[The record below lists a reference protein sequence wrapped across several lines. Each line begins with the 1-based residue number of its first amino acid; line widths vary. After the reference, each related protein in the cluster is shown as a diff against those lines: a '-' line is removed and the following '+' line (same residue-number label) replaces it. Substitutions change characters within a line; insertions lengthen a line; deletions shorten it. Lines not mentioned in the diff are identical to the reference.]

1 MRPSAPASI
10 LRPHHTQ
17 DDRLRST
24 DDESCYLVPKSL
36 EILDVTEKKFYTLM
50 DGKYLIRDIS
60 QRFNAGWV
68 KHTLATDGEFVY
80 VMYESAG
87 DRIHIMCNLVT
98 KEFHHVV
105 PEPGIRFK
113 YDRDSVVLSV
123 DKATQKYR
131 IVVVEAEDI
140 SDRTKEEGVYVYD
153 SAWVRICGLPKDD
166 CKIIFAPSSVF
177 FKGIFY
183 TLYTD
188 DDLYTTTWRHRL
200 FSCDLETGE
209 WSSYSMRLPLPDHKQ
224 DKAQL
229 VVCLDRLFFVEYTGL
244 PVDRGWIGRRWVARK
259 HVIKLAIWEI
269 LLDEEEVKKVAEM
282 SEFSKYP
289 RNMLE
294 EVNGT
299 DLVAVGCG
307 DSIVISSV
315 LGRHVGWDLSRSCW
329 YELPGNTDHLSGKDR
344 GGIFASLVDF

>member
-1 MRPSAPASI
+1 MIDYVPP
-10 LRPHHTQ
+10 
-17 DDRLRST
+17 
-24 DDESCYLVPKSL
+24 DDESCYPAPKSL

-68 KHTLATDGEFVY
+68 KHTLAADGEFVY

-105 PEPGIRFK
+105 PAPDIRFK
-113 YDRDSVVLSV
+113 YDGDIVVLSV

-131 IVVVEAEDI
+131 IVVVEAVDI
-140 SDRTKEEGVYVYD
+140 FDPLKEEGVYVYD
-153 SAWVRICGLPKDD
+153 SAWVRICGLPKDPD
-166 CKIIFAPSSVF
+166 DYPDDKTMFACSSVF

-183 TLYTD
+183 TWFV
-188 DDLYTTTWRHRL
+188 DLYTAPWCHRL
-200 FSCDLETGE
+200 CSCDLETGE
-209 WSSYSMRLPLPDHKQ
+209 WSSYSMRLPQPDHPQ

-244 PVDRGWIGRRWVARK
+244 PVARGSKCERWVATRWVRRK

-282 SEFSKYP
+282 SKFSKYP

-294 EVNGT
+294 KVNGT
-299 DLVAVGCG
+299 DFVAVGCG

-329 YELPGNTDHLSGKDR
+329 YELPGSTDHLSGNDR